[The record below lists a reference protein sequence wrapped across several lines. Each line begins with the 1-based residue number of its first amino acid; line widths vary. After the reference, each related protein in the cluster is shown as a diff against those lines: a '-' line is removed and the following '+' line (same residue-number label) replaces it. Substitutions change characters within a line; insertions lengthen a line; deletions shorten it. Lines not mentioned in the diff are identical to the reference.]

1 MFLNKLLKHYLES
14 ICLNLRH
21 PKILL
26 MKKLLSILLIFSG
39 VHFSAFGYEPITV
52 FAFQEKTIHPKDL
65 PENIRKY
72 VTDNYS
78 GAQITKAAV
87 EESSGVV
94 EGYTVI
100 INFKLQ
106 EITLKFDKKGEF
118 VRKE

>member
-1 MFLNKLLKHYLES
+1 
-14 ICLNLRH
+14 
-21 PKILL
+21 

-52 FAFQEKTIHPKDL
+52 ITYQEKTIHPRDL

-72 VTDNYS
+72 VTDNYN

-87 EESSGVV
+87 DESNGAAQ
-94 EGYTVI
+94 EYTVI